1 MVEKSIKDGCM
12 TQEQA
17 DKIQSSDFPLAQ
29 ALEDGMISQEEYELR
44 QARLLVIPE
53 PRWFPKCEEIM

>member
-1 MVEKSIKDGCM
+1 M

-17 DKIQSSDFPLAQ
+17 DKIQSSDIPLAQ
-29 ALEDGMISQEEYELR
+29 ALEDGMISQQDYEVR